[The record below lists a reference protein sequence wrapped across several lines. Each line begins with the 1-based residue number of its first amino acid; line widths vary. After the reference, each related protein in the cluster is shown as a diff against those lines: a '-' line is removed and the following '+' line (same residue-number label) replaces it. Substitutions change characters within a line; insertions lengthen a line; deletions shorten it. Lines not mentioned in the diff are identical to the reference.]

1 MPFASCPVRVNLRAM
16 NSPPAPRRIRTL
28 DTLLANQIA
37 AGEVVERPA
46 SVVKEL
52 LENSLD
58 AGATSIEVD
67 VEQGGVALKRV
78 HDDGCGIA
86 AADMPLAL
94 ARHATSK
101 VYSQDELMRVM
112 SLGFRGEAL
121 ASIAS
126 VSRLTLSSRSA
137 ADEHGCCIDAHDG
150 PAPCAHPRGTTVE
163 VRDLF
168 YNTPARRKF
177 LRAERTE
184 FEHLAEVVRRV
195 ALSRFDVA
203 LTLRHNGRQVL
214 AVRPAL
220 DAHQRE
226 QRLAAICG
234 RPFVQQA
241 VSVDFTLPGL
251 QLRGWLLR
259 PEAARAQADL
269 QYFYINGRV
278 IRDRVV
284 THAVR
289 QAYGDAL
296 YPGRH
301 PAYVLYL
308 EMDPAQVDVNVHPTK
323 HEVRFRET
331 RQVHD
336 FLYRALRAA
345 VDDAVA
351 APVAVLGVREGTAS
365 YQPGA
370 AATAAGSPVSRQLG
384 VVAGRYL
391 LLDEGEQG
399 LRLLDLPA
407 VRARQAAQAM
417 RTALAAGG
425 QVKGQPLLLPVTLPL
440 TEQQQVVVQEY
451 HGTLARLGFDLGR
464 LGPQQWVLRQ
474 VPALLRHAAPELLLQ
489 VAMDVLAGGADI
501 GLLPSALADAA
512 RGPLPERGEWEGL
525 IAAATAQPAGVSVML
540 SPADLARLLQ

>member
-1 MPFASCPVRVNLRAM
+1 MTFTA
-16 NSPPAPRRIRTL
+16 RRIRPL
-28 DTLLANQIA
+28 DSLLANQIA

-46 SVVKEL
+46 AVVKEL

-58 AGATSIEVD
+58 AGARNIQVD
-67 VEQGGVALKRV
+67 VEQGGVGLIRV

-86 AADMPLAL
+86 QVDMLLAL

-101 VYSQDELMRVM
+101 VYSQDELMHVM

-126 VSRLTLSSRSA
+126 VSRLALSSRGES
-137 ADEHGCCIDAHDG
+137 DEHGSRIDPHG
-150 PAPCAHPRGTTVE
+150 TLVPCAHPRGTTVE

-184 FEHLAEVVRRV
+184 FEHLAEMVRRV
-195 ALSRFDVA
+195 VLSRFDVA

-220 DAHQRE
+220 DAQQRE

-241 VSVDFTLPGL
+241 VTVDFAFPGL

-269 QYFYINGRV
+269 QYFYINGRM

-308 EMDPAQVDVNVHPTK
+308 DMDPAQVDVNVHPTK

-336 FLYRALRAA
+336 FLFRALHAA

-351 APVAVLGVREGTAS
+351 APSAVLGVREATGAYPSGATSAVS
-365 YQPGA
+365 GA
-370 AATAAGSPVSRQLG
+370 ATSRQLG
-384 VVAGRYL
+384 VVAGRYM

-399 LRLLDLPA
+399 LRLIDLPA
-407 VRARQAAQAM
+407 ARARQVAAAM
-417 RTALAAGG
+417 RTALADEGRVRA
-425 QVKGQPLLLPVTLPL
+425 QPLLLPVTLQL
-440 TEQQQVVVQEY
+440 TAQQHMVIDE
-451 HGTLARLGFDLGR
+451 HTSLLENFGFELDT
-464 LGPQQWVLRQ
+464 LGPRQRVLRQ
-474 VPALLRHAAPELLLQ
+474 IPALLRHVAP
-489 VAMDVLAGGADI
+489 DVLLYTTLDALASGAD
-501 GLLPSALADAA
+501 PAALAEILANA
-512 RGPLPERGEWEGL
+512 GSGLLPERGEWDGL
-525 IAAATAQPAGVSVML
+525 VAAATAHPLGVSVL
-540 SPADLARLLQ
+540 LTPAELAHLLG

>member
-1 MPFASCPVRVNLRAM
+1 MI
-16 NSPPAPRRIRTL
+16 APRRIRPL
-28 DTLLANQIA
+28 APLLANQIA

-58 AGATSIEVD
+58 AGATHIEVD
-67 VEQGGVALKRV
+67 VEQGGVALIRV

-101 VYSQDELMRVM
+101 VYSQDELMRVV

-137 ADEHGCCIDAHDG
+137 DDAHGSRIDAAG
-150 PAPCAHPRGTTVE
+150 VRAPCAHPRGSTVE

-214 AVRPAL
+214 AVRPAQ
-220 DAHQRE
+220 DAAQRE
-226 QRLAAICG
+226 QRLAVVCG

-241 VSVDFTLPGL
+241 TAVEFALPGL
-251 QLRGWLLR
+251 HLRGWLVR

-289 QAYGDAL
+289 QAYGEAL
-296 YPGRH
+296 LPGRH

-308 EMDPAQVDVNVHPTK
+308 DMDPAQVDVNVHPTK

-345 VDDAVA
+345 VDEAAA
-351 APVAVLGVREGTAS
+351 APAAMLGVREATAG
-365 YQPGA
+365 YQPSA
-370 AATAAGSPVSRQLG
+370 AAVTAGASASRVLG

-391 LLDEGEQG
+391 LQDAGGQG
-399 LRLLDLPA
+399 LRLVDLPA
-407 VRARQAAQAM
+407 TRARQAGAAM
-417 RTALAAGG
+417 RAALAADG
-425 QVKGQPLLLPVTLPL
+425 QVRAQPLLLPVTLSLSAP
-440 TEQQQVVVQEY
+440 QQAAAQA
-451 HGTLARLGFDLGR
+451 HRALLARCGLELEA
-464 LGPQQWVLRQ
+464 LGPQQWMLRQ
-474 VPALLRHAAPELLLQ
+474 IPAPVRHAAP
-489 VAMDVLAGGADI
+489 DVLARAALDVLAAGADTD
-501 GLLPSALADAA
+501 GLIDALADAGS
-512 RGPLPERGEWEGL
+512 GPLPERGEWDGL
-525 IAAATAQPAGVSVML
+525 AAAACADPAGVSVLL
-540 SPADLARLLQ
+540 SPTDLARLLG

>member
-16 NSPPAPRRIRTL
+16 NSPLAPRRIRTL

-67 VEQGGVALKRV
+67 VEQGGVALLRV

-137 ADEHGCCIDAHDG
+137 TDEHGCRIDAHG
-150 PAPCAHPRGTTVE
+150 APAPCAHPRGTTVE

-214 AVRPAL
+214 TVRPAL
-220 DAHQRE
+220 DARQRE

-241 VSVDFTLPGL
+241 VAVDFTLPGL

-345 VDDAVA
+345 VDEAVA
-351 APVAVLGVREGTAS
+351 APLAVLGVREATAT
-365 YQPGA
+365 YQPEA
-370 AATAAGSPVSRQLG
+370 APLAAGISASRQLG

-417 RTALAAGG
+417 CAALVAGEP
-425 QVKGQPLLLPVTLPL
+425 VRGQPLLLPLTLPL
-440 TEQQQVVVQEY
+440 TLQQQAVVQE
-451 HGTLARLGFDLGR
+451 HHSTLARLGFDLDR

-474 VPALLRHAAPELLLQ
+474 VPAPLRHAAPERLLQ
-489 VAMDVLAGGADI
+489 AAVEALAGGADAA
-501 GLLPSALADAA
+501 GLASALAEAA
-512 RGPLPERGEWEGL
+512 RGPLPERGEWDGL
-525 IAAATAQPAGVSVML
+525 IAAAVAQPAGVSVML
-540 SPADLARLLQ
+540 SPADLARLVQ

>member
-1 MPFASCPVRVNLRAM
+1 MI
-16 NSPPAPRRIRTL
+16 APRRIRPL
-28 DTLLANQIA
+28 EALLANQIA

-58 AGATSIEVD
+58 AGATHIEVD
-67 VEQGGVALKRV
+67 VEQGGVALIRV

-101 VYSQDELMRVM
+101 VYSQDELMRVV

-137 ADEHGCCIDAHDG
+137 DDAHGSRIDAAG
-150 PAPCAHPRGTTVE
+150 VRAPCAHPRGSTVE

-214 AVRPAL
+214 AVRPAQD
-220 DAHQRE
+220 DAQRE
-226 QRLAAICG
+226 QRLATICG

-241 VSVDFTLPGL
+241 VAVEFVLPGL
-251 QLRGWLLR
+251 HLRGWLLR

-296 YPGRH
+296 LPGRH

-308 EMDPAQVDVNVHPTK
+308 DMDPAQVDVNVHPTK

-345 VDDAVA
+345 VDEAAA
-351 APVAVLGVREGTAS
+351 APAVMLGVRE
-365 YQPGA
+365 
-370 AATAAGSPVSRQLG
+370 ATAWVTTRSRMT
-384 VVAGRYL
+384 R
-391 LLDEGEQG
+391 
-399 LRLLDLPA
+399 
-407 VRARQAAQAM
+407 
-417 RTALAAGG
+417 
-425 QVKGQPLLLPVTLPL
+425 PL
-440 TEQQQVVVQEY
+440 
-451 HGTLARLGFDLGR
+451 
-464 LGPQQWVLRQ
+464 
-474 VPALLRHAAPELLLQ
+474 
-489 VAMDVLAGGADI
+489 I
-501 GLLPSALADAA
+501 
-512 RGPLPERGEWEGL
+512 
-525 IAAATAQPAGVSVML
+525 
-540 SPADLARLLQ
+540 